1 MHFPICPD
9 DTLKVW
15 SSLVDS
21 PARSCPTLFG
31 LSLPRPHP
39 LYRRLTWVCVQF
51 PICFN
56 KPSIPYLKVAEAKKE
71 AMASID
77 LMRERFN
84 RIRQDELARGG
95 LVIVVAVYGK
105 LLDGEFGFRCVLLFY
120 VICLLKY

>member
-1 MHFPICPD
+1 M
-9 DTLKVW
+9 
-15 SSLVDS
+15 
-21 PARSCPTLFG
+21 
-31 LSLPRPHP
+31 
-39 LYRRLTWVCVQF
+39 
-51 PICFN
+51 
-56 KPSIPYLKVAEAKKE
+56 AEAKKE